1 MTITSRETWDEIRCG
16 VFNFIQTD
24 LSLRRQI
31 TLSEKWKL
39 NISAQAYNVLNRPTS
54 PSVFDA
60 NLEPFSPEF
69 GLATRT
75 VGGAVGGGSLYQ
87 SGGPRSIELAA
98 RFQF

>member
-1 MTITSRETWDEIRCG
+1 LGRNSLRG
-16 VFNFIQTD
+16 FNFSQTD

-39 NISAQAYNVLNRPTS
+39 NISAQAYNVFNHANFANPSSMQTS
-54 PSVFDA
+54 
-60 NLEPFSPEF
+60 NLSSPEF